1 MTAKKYELLCDEIK
15 TEAGEQNKIF
25 VSKFS
30 LSFFVLNIPD
40 NSNTSVLPTLPL
52 ALPMHAGMSKVAED
66 LMKRNF
72 VEVCKVVCWRSG
84 RIQNLF

>member
-40 NSNTSVLPTLPL
+40 NSNTSVLPTLSL

-66 LMKRNF
+66 LMKRKF
-72 VEVCKVVCWRSG
+72 VEVCKVVLWRLG
-84 RIQNLF
+84 RM